1 MTFSVRKKLFSQ
13 EHLRIFTALPFI
25 QNPILEAWGGK
36 TLEEIQQAQEE
47 AIEKRDGKKLKVV
60 LVFLSLLIV
69 VALAL
74 AYAKGLYPNKL

>member
-1 MTFSVRKKLFSQ
+1 M
-13 EHLRIFTALPFI
+13 
-25 QNPILEAWGGK
+25 EAWGGQ

-47 AIEKRDGKKLKVV
+47 AIAKRDGKKLKVV